1 MSLSHR
7 HPEAPYQ
14 KIGVKLGDE
23 QFALASEWETAAR
36 LALVG
41 MGVEPGLSDVFAR
54 FDHLSSE
61 IGALG
66 TRDGSNLVVEGYDF
80 APSFSIWTTIE
91 ECLIPPVI
99 WEADRGWYVTQP
111 FSEPEVFDFPAS
123 VRGLANGD
131 QSSRRSRAAR
141 GRHLV
146 GCRRTRSGSLR
157 CRAVPGS
164 AGRRL
169 RITGDSPRCQN
180 PAEFSG
186 TMTCSSPRRLQQ
198 LAVEEVN
205 GSIVQRKR
213 RRSRNPRTA
222 CQSECQSNTASLGE
236 LAHEW

>member
-1 MSLSHR
+1 MWWLHAFPIRRSSVTR
-7 HPEAPYQ
+7 RTVRPAPDS
-14 KIGVKLGDE
+14 GSPD
-23 QFALASEWETAAR
+23 SAR
-36 LALVG
+36 TPSRARSTSTTWSITRTSCAN
-41 MGVEPGLSDVFAR
+41 MG
-54 FDHLSSE
+54 
-61 IGALG
+61 
-66 TRDGSNLVVEGYDF
+66 
-80 APSFSIWTTIE
+80 
-91 ECLIPPVI
+91 
-99 WEADRGWYVTQP
+99 
-111 FSEPEVFDFPAS
+111 S

-169 RITGDSPRCQN
+169 RITGDPPRCQN